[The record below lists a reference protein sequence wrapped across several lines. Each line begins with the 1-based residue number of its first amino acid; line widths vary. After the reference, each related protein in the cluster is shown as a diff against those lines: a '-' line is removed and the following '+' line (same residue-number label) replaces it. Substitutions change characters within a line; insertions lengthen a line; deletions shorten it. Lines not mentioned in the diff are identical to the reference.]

1 MKEKFTSLLLITAL
15 AALVTSSCEKHPI
28 EDRFNQDKMVI
39 NNDLAVLSK
48 RVKINTDNNKMQ
60 ILPVDFISTPKSL
73 KSSHVAT
80 QYQIYLRAEVDA
92 PLYEGKTL
100 QASHIKIVGN
110 YAYVTYNVR
119 GPEYLGGVDIFDV
132 SDIRNP
138 ALISNVV
145 FPAKD
150 ISSVDV
156 EEKGAGNNNMVYLAG
171 ASNLDTDQLDL
182 KTPAILERFIV
193 NQANQFVHL
202 DEPRSFYD
210 LPGYA
215 GNDVRYSSGKI
226 LATSGSDGGLS
237 ILNNGLNLSGYT
249 SLPYSRSVDTDG
261 DRIVVYSAL
270 DNKIKVMDME
280 GVIIREIVTGGM
292 HFVDDEYLQAKSI
305 IRLKGNLVFVAA
317 GTGGM
322 EVYNVTTGEKAGSL
336 PRPVEYEDADTP
348 LNYVTNGVSLNNN
361 LVLVA
366 NGGSGIHIAEHYDSG
381 EIETIGKFM
390 FEYGSSAN
398 FVEASDNKIFVATG
412 KGGLKI
418 LEIVPVEPTET
429 CETLWDRI
437 VELFPETKSIHNATH
452 PSHDLSN
459 MSLPGTIE
467 ITEDAPVYITFIHNG
482 AGWHNSFGYYSYHKD
497 NPPANVEELLALDAR
512 EIVYPYVNE
521 SANGQKRVM
530 GERIRLGGEKVFE
543 EGTIIGF
550 YIVAQGWDRV
560 LKKMVEG
567 IHTVYTNPLFNQG
580 GKRKHVLF
588 LEESCLD
595 IVLGFEDM
603 LDGDEDFND
612 IILIVSNGDD
622 VFGNQTNYAIHKE
635 GLPVK

>member
-1 MKEKFTSLLLITAL
+1 MIEKFTRLLFITAFV
-15 AALVTSSCEKHPI
+15 AMIAPSCEKHPI
-28 EDRFNQDKMVI
+28 EDRFNQDQMVI
-39 NNDLAVLSK
+39 NNDLTVLSK
-48 RVKINTDNNKMQ
+48 RVKISKDDNSMQ
-60 ILPVDFISTPKSL
+60 ILPVDFVSTAKSL
-73 KSSHVAT
+73 KSSYPAT

-92 PLYEGKTL
+92 PAYEGKTL

-110 YAYVTYNVR
+110 FAYITYNVR

-138 ALISNVV
+138 VLISNVV

-156 EEKGAGNNNMVYLAG
+156 EDKGSGNNNMVYLAG
-171 ASNLDTDQLDL
+171 ATNLDIDQLDL
-182 KTPAILERFIV
+182 KTPAILERFNV

-202 DEPRSFYD
+202 DKPRSFYD
-210 LPGYA
+210 LPGFA
-215 GNDVRYSSGKI
+215 GNDVRFSSGKVF
-226 LATSGSDGGLS
+226 ATSGSDGGLS
-237 ILNNGLNLSGYT
+237 ILNNGMNLAGYT
-249 SLPYSRSVDTDG
+249 DIPYSRSVDTDG

-270 DNKIKVMDME
+270 DNKIIVMDME
-280 GVIIREIVTGGM
+280 GTIIREIVTGGM
-292 HFVDDEYLQAKSI
+292 HFVGDEYLQAKSI
-305 IRLKGNLVFVAA
+305 VRLKGNLVFVAA

-322 EVYNVTTGEKAGSL
+322 EVYNITTGEKAGSL
-336 PRPVEYEDADTP
+336 PRPVEYENADTP

-361 LVLVA
+361 LILVA
-366 NGGSGIHIAEHYDSG
+366 NGGSGIHIAEHFSSG

-398 FVEASDNKIFVATG
+398 FVEARDNKIFVATG
-412 KGGLKI
+412 TGGLKI
-418 LEIVPVEPTET
+418 LEIVPVEPAET

-437 VELFPETKSIHNATH
+437 VELFPETKSIHDASH
-452 PSHDLSN
+452 PSHDLSD

-497 NPPANVEELLALDAR
+497 NPPANVSELLAMDAR

-530 GERIRLGGEKVFE
+530 GERIRLGGDKMFEK
-543 EGTIIGF
+543 GTIIGF
-550 YIVAQGWDRV
+550 YIVAQGWDRE
-560 LKKMVEG
+560 LKKMVDG
-567 IHTVYTNPLFNQG
+567 IHTVYTNPAFNPG
-580 GKRKHVLF
+580 GDRKHVLF

-603 LDGDEDFND
+603 LNGDEDFND
-612 IILIVSNGDD
+612 VILIVSNGDD
-622 VFGNQTNYAIHKE
+622 VFGNQTNYAIDKE